1 MSGGVAFSVESFRDA
16 VAPALAWDSAEL
28 SARRPAGDHILNPG
42 FTFPTE
48 RHFKEAAVLIP
59 VIARRP
65 EATVLLTRR
74 TATLNSHSGQIA
86 FPGGRIDDTDH
97 GPVDA
102 ALREAAEEIALDAR
116 LVEPIGMIDPYF
128 TGSGYRITPVVSV
141 VDPAYTAVPNPDEV
155 AGVFEVPL
163 GFLMREANHARGSRA
178 FQGIER
184 SFYVMPY
191 GSHYI
196 WGVTAGI
203 IRRLYELSYGRS
215 T

>member
-1 MSGGVAFSVESFRDA
+1 VSGGAAFSVEGFRDA
-16 VAPALAWDSAEL
+16 VTPALAWDPAEL
-28 SARRPAGDHILNPG
+28 MARPPTGDHTLNPG
-42 FTFPTE
+42 FTFAPD
-48 RHFKEAAVLIP
+48 RRFKEAAVLIP

-65 EATVLLTRR
+65 EATVLFTRR

-86 FPGGRIDDTDH
+86 FPGGRIDDTDR

-102 ALREAAEEIALDAR
+102 ALREAVEEIALDPR

-128 TGSGYRITPVVSV
+128 TGSGYRITPVVGI
-141 VDPAYTAVPNPDEV
+141 VDPDYQAVPNPDEV

-163 GFLMREANHARGSRA
+163 GFLMHEGHHARGSRV

-184 SFYVMPY
+184 AFYVMPY

-203 IRRLYELSYGRS
+203 VRRLYELSYGRP
-215 T
+215 

>member
-1 MSGGVAFSVESFRDA
+1 MSGGAAFSVEGFRHA
-16 VAPALAWDSAEL
+16 LAPALAWDVAEL
-28 SARRPAGDHILNPG
+28 SARPPTGDHTLNPG
-42 FTFPTE
+42 FTFEPE
-48 RHFKEAAVLIP
+48 RRFKEAAVLIP

-65 EATVLLTRR
+65 EATVLFTRR

-86 FPGGRIDDTDH
+86 FPGGRIDQTDRD
-97 GPVDA
+97 PIDA
-102 ALREAAEEIALDAR
+102 ALREAGEEIALDAR

-128 TGSGYRITPVVSV
+128 TGSGYRITPVVGV
-141 VDPAYTAVPNPDEV
+141 VDPDYTAVPNPDEV

-163 GFLMREANHARGSRA
+163 GFLMRERHHARGSRV

-203 IRRLYELSYGRS
+203 VRRLYELSYGRP
-215 T
+215 